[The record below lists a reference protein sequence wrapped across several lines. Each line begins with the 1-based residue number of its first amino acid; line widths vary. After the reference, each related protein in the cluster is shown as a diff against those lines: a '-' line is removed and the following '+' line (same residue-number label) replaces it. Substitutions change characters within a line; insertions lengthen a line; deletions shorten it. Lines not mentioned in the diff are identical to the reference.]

1 MTGPVRLVH
10 PRPSRTDV
18 RPHLFRTDVHPDLF
32 RTEESQ
38 P

>member
-1 MTGPVRLVH
+1 MTGPVRPVH
-10 PRPSRTDV
+10 
-18 RPHLFRTDVHPDLF
+18 PHLFRTDAHPHLF